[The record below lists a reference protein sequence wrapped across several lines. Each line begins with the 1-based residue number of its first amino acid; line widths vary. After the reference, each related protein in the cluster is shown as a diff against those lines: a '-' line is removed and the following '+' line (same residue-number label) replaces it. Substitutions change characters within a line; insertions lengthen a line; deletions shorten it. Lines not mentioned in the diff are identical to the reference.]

1 MKTLTRAFGLLLAWS
16 LFMSTAVDHVPAA
29 TVDRSILEAGEAL
42 TPGQELTST
51 DGRHTLTM
59 QADGNLVLRSGDE
72 TAWESGTAVPG
83 STLRAQDDGNMVI
96 RDPGGD
102 PVWASGTAGVAPARL
117 ELHEDGIA
125 QVHDGAGAVR
135 WVAPAPVA

>member
-1 MKTLTRAFGLLLAWS
+1 MKTLTRAVGLLLAWS

-29 TVDRSILEAGEAL
+29 TVDRSILEAGESL

-51 DGRHTLTM
+51 DGLHTLTM

-83 STLRAQDDGNMVI
+83 STLVAQADGNMVI
-96 RDPGGD
+96 RAPGGQ
-102 PVWASGTAGVAPARL
+102 PVWATGTAAVVPARL
-117 ELHEDGIA
+117 ELHEDGIV
-125 QVHDGAGAVR
+125 QVHDGADTVR
-135 WVAPAPVA
+135 WVAPAPLA